1 MPDGMIVTR
10 LFNVVKTGA
19 LGARAKNS
27 LILSAASFTR
37 NVFGLVSIILIARY
51 LEPGEFGRLMF
62 AFALA
67 GVFAPA
73 AAMGIERLAVRQM
86 VAEPE
91 RTDRIA
97 ATALLLRFFGAASGL
112 VIAVSITASGL
123 IDDDAPPLLTA
134 IACIALFQ
142 SAIDGLTGVLTAHE
156 KFLHAAIP
164 SILAA
169 AANLGFVVF
178 LIARPD
184 QALALFAA
192 TRIVDAVVF
201 ILCILVAVRVAGIAL
216 PHLRPSRAV
225 LAGFL
230 RQGFPILLAAIAY
243 TLFLRMDQLMLA
255 ALTDETE
262 LGVYS
267 LSLRLAEALNFV
279 PTVIALA
286 FYPHLTRLY
295 ETARNDYDI
304 ELHFLFD
311 TMAVVSAGLIGV
323 IWIIAIGVLVPLFG
337 EDYARSSGIAAIL
350 ALAIPFIALG
360 VARSTVFTISG
371 HVWLPLAVWSG
382 PVIVNLAMNLLL
394 IPWLGAYGAAI
405 STVFSLLVAHI
416 GTSFLFPALRP
427 HGPAMLRALNLFR
440 SVPSVLRRL
449 QLVGG

>member
-1 MPDGMIVTR
+1 MPVGMIVTR
-10 LFNVVKTGA
+10 LINVLRTGA

-27 LILSAASFTR
+27 LILSAASFAR
-37 NVFGLVSIILIARY
+37 NLFGLVSIILIARY

-67 GVFAPA
+67 GVFAPIA
-73 AAMGIERLAVRQM
+73 AVGIERLAVRQM

-91 RTDRIA
+91 RMDRIA
-97 ATALLLRFFGAASGL
+97 ATALLLRFIGATSGL
-112 VIAVSITASGL
+112 IIAVAITAMGL
-123 IDDDAPPLLTA
+123 IDDDAPPVLTA
-134 IACIALFQ
+134 LACVALFQ
-142 SAIDGLTGVLTAHE
+142 SAIDGLTGVLTARE
-156 KFLHAAIP
+156 KFAHAAVP

-169 AANLGFVVF
+169 AVNFGFVIF
-178 LIARPD
+178 LVSGPD
-184 QALALFAA
+184 RALEMFAA
-192 TRIVDAVVF
+192 TRVVDAVVF
-201 ILCILVAVRVAGIAL
+201 ILAILVAVPLSGIAL
-216 PHLRPSRAV
+216 PQFRPSREV

-230 RQGFPILLAAIAY
+230 RRGFPILLAAIAY
-243 TLFLRMDQLMLA
+243 TVFLRMDQLMLA
-255 ALTDETE
+255 ALTDEIE

-279 PTVIALA
+279 PTMIALA

-295 ETARNDYDI
+295 EASRDAYDA

-311 TMAVVSAGLIGV
+311 TMAVVSAGLIVV
-323 IWIIAIGVLVPLFG
+323 IWIVAVGVLVPFFG
-337 EDYARSSGIAAIL
+337 EDYARSSGIAAVL

-360 VARSTVFTISG
+360 MARSNVFTITG

-382 PVIVNLAMNLLL
+382 PAAVNFAANLLM

-405 STVFSLLVAHI
+405 STVLSLLVAHV

-449 QLVGG
+449 QLVGD